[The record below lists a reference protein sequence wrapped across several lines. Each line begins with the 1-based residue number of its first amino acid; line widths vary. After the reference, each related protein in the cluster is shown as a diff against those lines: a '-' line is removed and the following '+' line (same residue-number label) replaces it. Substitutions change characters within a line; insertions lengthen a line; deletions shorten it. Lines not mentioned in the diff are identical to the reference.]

1 MRQKFLL
8 AFLLLPLCVVPLY
21 AQQEADI
28 QNKKEWT
35 LRECVDYAVSH
46 NLTIQ
51 RSTYNVQNS
60 EIAKLQSKMAML
72 PTVSG
77 TANYGFNWG
86 RTIDPSSN
94 LFVEQR
100 VKSINM
106 SASSSMLLW
115 NGFRLFY
122 GYKQSDTDLDAANED
137 LIKTR
142 NDVILNVITTYLTVV
157 FNKEL
162 LGNAQAQVSS
172 TQQQLDRTRRLS
184 EAGSVPISDVL
195 NLEAQLATNELNVI
209 QNENAVNLSL
219 LQLKQS
225 LQLPAST
232 PMDVV
237 VPAIDIDGQLV
248 LDKSSEEIFEIATMS
263 MPEMKSARL
272 KQQSAVYALKS
283 SRGNLYPRLS
293 IGANISTIYSDA
305 RQTFVPEGAPVVEN
319 TTTQIGYLPS
329 TNEPIYATRTTVDGN
344 YEVVPYKTQFSDNL
358 GRSIGLTLQI
368 PLFNGLNARSNV
380 QRAVISREIANVS
393 YKETENQLRQSVE
406 SAYNDAIASSKTY
419 SGAQKQVQ
427 ARSEAF
433 RMMKRRYDE
442 GAANF
447 VEYQVS
453 ENDLFQAQSDLLRAK
468 YDFIFKMKILDFYQG
483 KPLEF

>member
-21 AQQEADI
+21 AQQETDI

-172 TQQQLDRTRRLS
+172 TRQQLDRTRRLS
-184 EAGSVPISDVL
+184 EAGSVPI
-195 NLEAQLATNELNVI
+195 
-209 QNENAVNLSL
+209 
-219 LQLKQS
+219 
-225 LQLPAST
+225 
-232 PMDVV
+232 
-237 VPAIDIDGQLV
+237 
-248 LDKSSEEIFEIATMS
+248 
-263 MPEMKSARL
+263 
-272 KQQSAVYALKS
+272 
-283 SRGNLYPRLS
+283 
-293 IGANISTIYSDA
+293 
-305 RQTFVPEGAPVVEN
+305 
-319 TTTQIGYLPS
+319 
-329 TNEPIYATRTTVDGN
+329 
-344 YEVVPYKTQFSDNL
+344 
-358 GRSIGLTLQI
+358 
-368 PLFNGLNARSNV
+368 
-380 QRAVISREIANVS
+380 
-393 YKETENQLRQSVE
+393 
-406 SAYNDAIASSKTY
+406 
-419 SGAQKQVQ
+419 
-427 ARSEAF
+427 
-433 RMMKRRYDE
+433 
-442 GAANF
+442 
-447 VEYQVS
+447 
-453 ENDLFQAQSDLLRAK
+453 
-468 YDFIFKMKILDFYQG
+468 
-483 KPLEF
+483 